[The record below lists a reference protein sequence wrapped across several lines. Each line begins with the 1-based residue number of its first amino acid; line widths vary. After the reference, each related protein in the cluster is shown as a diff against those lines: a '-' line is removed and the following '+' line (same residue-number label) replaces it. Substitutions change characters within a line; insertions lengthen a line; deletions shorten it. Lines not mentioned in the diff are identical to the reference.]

1 MAKSKDRQLADL
13 KRVRKACSLDQAEAA
28 LAVWGFQA
36 GRSKGS
42 VRVWNYKHVTITM
55 HAPHGRGGK
64 NLNPGAVAMVIKKI
78 EEAALLQKQEEE
90 EEETDED

>member
-1 MAKSKDRQLADL
+1 MARSKERQLADL
-13 KRVRKACSLDQAEAA
+13 KRTRKACSLEQAEDA
-28 LAVWGFQA
+28 LAGWGFQA

-64 NLNPGAVAMVIKKI
+64 NLDPGAVAMVIKKI
-78 EEAALLQKQEEE
+78 EEAALIQEQEQ
-90 EEETDED
+90 EETDED

>member
-13 KRVRKACSLDQAEAA
+13 KRARKACSLDQAEAA

-64 NLNPGAVAMVIKKI
+64 NLDPGAVAMVIKKI
-78 EEAALLQKQEEE
+78 EEAALIQQQE